1 MVTLFLPKFI
11 TKIKWTNTGKLFTQH
26 ILEYWIKASC
36 YTAVIYFIYSFTLY
50 IYIYF
55 FFNFISSTVPAGSK
69 NPVLQRENPAVQ
81 SPCRRFGTVV
91 LGKDTCLDIPVCSWH
106 FCICLCFL
114 TWEPHSETWEYGMAS
129 PMPENGKRGGKVE
142 VHQLIFPAAIEI
154 LYSSHE
160 ACAYHLWADGLQSG
174 WFLWLLDF
182 CTQLTY
188 ALESQIS
195 SSHWTHPE
203 DSWLPCPSPQCYKP
217 YRAVSANGPMVHP
230 AAQARNPGLIL
241 ETSLSF
247 TPTHISSIQW
257 ILPPEFIPILCLSL
271 HLWCHHPTP

>member
-1 MVTLFLPKFI
+1 M
-11 TKIKWTNTGKLFTQH
+11 
-26 ILEYWIKASC
+26 
-36 YTAVIYFIYSFTLY
+36 
-50 IYIYF
+50 
-55 FFNFISSTVPAGSK
+55 
-69 NPVLQRENPAVQ
+69 
-81 SPCRRFGTVV
+81 V